1 MPSSVDLFLFA
12 ILEFFLAKY
21 GCPLLATLPVLFL
34 ALWALMKEL
43 SSNDKA
49 DDVAVD
55 GGRADVSVG
64 GQLPPCHDD
73 GGKEMIR
80 EALMSW
86 EEEVMVIEAQL
97 LGPRKP
103 SNIFTADSIV
113 RIAWKALPRLPPL
126 PMPALRDNY
135 YGLMLCDKY
144 FLDVFVGRL

>member
-1 MPSSVDLFLFA
+1 MSPTGSQANGRVERQPAATPSSVDLFLFA
-12 ILEFFLAKY
+12 ILVFFLAKY

-49 DDVAVD
+49 DDVADD

-64 GQLPPCHDD
+64 GKLPPRHDD
-73 GGKEMIR
+73 GSKEMIR

-97 LGPRKP
+97 LEAQETVKHFHRRLHRPNCMEGT
-103 SNIFTADSIV
+103 STAAAAANA
-113 RIAWKALPRLPPL
+113 RAQ
-126 PMPALRDNY
+126 
-135 YGLMLCDKY
+135 G
-144 FLDVFVGRL
+144 

>member
-12 ILEFFLAKY
+12 ILVFFLAKY

-34 ALWALMKEL
+34 GLWALMKEL

-49 DDVAVD
+49 DDAADD

-64 GQLPPCHDD
+64 GQLPPRHDD
-73 GGKEMIR
+73 GDKEMIR

-97 LGPRKP
+97 LE
-103 SNIFTADSIV
+103 A
-113 RIAWKALPRLPPL
+113 KATVKHFHRCLHRPNCMEGTSTDAAAVAHCR
-126 PMPALRDNY
+126 AQ
-135 YGLMLCDKY
+135 G
-144 FLDVFVGRL
+144 